1 MLLKGAM
8 EGLLKDK
15 ACDRHLLSVN
25 FGHPPYQHF
34 IFPDL
39 HNSCNKHAFVTVP
52 FTEEEAEG
60 G

>member
-1 MLLKGAM
+1 M
-8 EGLLKDK
+8 EGLLKDQ
-15 ACDRHLLSVN
+15 AWDDLLSAN

-34 IFPDL
+34 ILPDL
-39 HNSCNKHAFVTVP
+39 HNSWTKPAYVTVP